1 MFVESVFCAV
11 VMRDPRHGEGW
22 DEIVEG
28 DEEVLG
34 EAFETGE
41 SGGVDY
47 EAYGFD
53 SMGGLV
59 DYVDRHGFEVGDG
72 DYERKKRELKNDRW
86 EVPGRLEEFD
96 SFDSVDDA
104 LPPDVD
110 TTAETDWWVEV
121 SEARRQEKDTR
132 YNAVFTAYDDS
143 GEYRGSNFVFQVSW
157 YDVEPEEVSYEELFS
172 WDEE

>member
-1 MFVESVFCAV
+1 
-11 VMRDPRHGEGW
+11 
-22 DEIVEG
+22 
-28 DEEVLG
+28 
-34 EAFETGE
+34 
-41 SGGVDY
+41 
-47 EAYGFD
+47 
-53 SMGGLV
+53 
-59 DYVDRHGFEVGDG
+59 
-72 DYERKKRELKNDRW
+72 
-86 EVPGRLEEFD
+86 LEEFD

-132 YNAVFTAYDDS
+132 YTAVFTAYDDS
-143 GEYRGSNFVFQVSW
+143 GEYEGSNFVFQVSW

>member
-11 VMRDPRHGEGW
+11 VMRDPRHGDGW

-28 DEEVLG
+28 DEEALG

-59 DYVDRHGFEVGDG
+59 DYFDRHGFGVGDG

-132 YNAVFTAYDDS
+132 YTAVFTAYDDS
-143 GEYRGSNFVFQVSW
+143 GEYEGSNFVFQVSW